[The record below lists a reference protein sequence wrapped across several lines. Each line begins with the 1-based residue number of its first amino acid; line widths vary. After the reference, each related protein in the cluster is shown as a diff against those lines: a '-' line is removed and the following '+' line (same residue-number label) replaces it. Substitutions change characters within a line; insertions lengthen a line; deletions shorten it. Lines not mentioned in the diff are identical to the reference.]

1 VAVGPAQALGPEV
14 AHQVFGHAAL
24 YGGVSTAFG
33 VGLFGGSLLALRWQP
48 EHPVLMG
55 IYACLPWTFEGLIFA
70 LGPPYVVLLG
80 AAAIGGFGI
89 ALFEVWWVTSLTR
102 SVPPAAM
109 SRVSSVDWMGSLGL
123 LPVGL
128 FLAGPIAATFG
139 ARETLAGGAVLSALM
154 TLAISRVPSVRAFRS
169 PEVLA

>member
-1 VAVGPAQALGPEV
+1 
-14 AHQVFGHAAL
+14 
-24 YGGVSTAFG
+24 
-33 VGLFGGSLLALRWQP
+33 
-48 EHPVLMG
+48 
-55 IYACLPWTFEGLIFA
+55 
-70 LGPPYVVLLG
+70 
-80 AAAIGGFGI
+80 
-89 ALFEVWWVTSLTR
+89 
-102 SVPPAAM
+102 
-109 SRVSSVDWMGSLGL
+109 MGSLGL